1 MPMMNP
7 AVPPPGMNASIP
19 PPNVPPPSTNAV
31 GKILNL
37 HMLTNKVT
45 APTITAPP
53 PIPPPGVP
61 PPTATTD
68 ASQ

>member
-31 GKILNL
+31 
-37 HMLTNKVT
+37 
-45 APTITAPP
+45 
-53 PIPPPGVP
+53 
-61 PPTATTD
+61 
-68 ASQ
+68 S